1 MSTDKKIESITIPYN
16 KVPDTNILSDLRH
29 AMEVQ
34 FRYKFYKDVQFPYL
48 HSLGIRNVL
57 QGFGNEDV
65 GFIGILHLWWV
76 NEDSGIVYDNPKKG
90 PVAIKGIWKSEWLN
104 HPQEAIALAQKIQDK
119 KPYDEEKLVQ
129 THQNHI
135 RQMTEKRAEQEI
147 IKQIREKQE
156 LEAPHEEDVE
166 EEAKKVILW
175 N

>member
-1 MSTDKKIESITIPYN
+1 MSSDKKIESITIPYN
-16 KVPDTNILSDLRH
+16 KVPDTNVLSDLRH

-90 PVAIKGIWKSEWLN
+90 PVAIKGIWKSEWFNTPEQGIL
-104 HPQEAIALAQKIQDK
+104 AAQKIQK
-119 KPYDEEKLVQ
+119 ERIYDEQKLVFL
-129 THQNHI
+129 TQNYV
-135 RQMTEKRAEQEI
+135 RQETEKRARKEAERLL
-147 IKQIREKQE
+147 RERQGIE
-156 LEAPHEEDVE
+156 SMVEEEVE

>member
-1 MSTDKKIESITIPYN
+1 MSSDKKIESITIPYN
-16 KVPDTNILSDLRH
+16 KVPNEKNRGELRH

-34 FRYKFYKDVQFPYL
+34 FRYKFYNDVQFPYL
-48 HSLGIRNVL
+48 QSLGIRNVL

-76 NEDSGIVYDNPKKG
+76 NEDNGIVYDNPRKS
-90 PVAIKGIWKSEWLN
+90 PVPIKGVWKSEWLN

-119 KPYDEEKLVQ
+119 KPYDEDKLVQ
-129 THQNHI
+129 IHQNHI

-156 LEAPHEEDVE
+156 FESPAEEDVE

>member
-1 MSTDKKIESITIPYN
+1 MTEKERDMFRY
-16 KVPDTNILSDLRH
+16 
-29 AMEVQ
+29 AMETQ
-34 FRYKFYKDVQFPYL
+34 FRYKFYQDVQFPYL
-48 HSLGIRNVL
+48 QSLGVDHVF
-57 QGFGNEDV
+57 QGFGNEEH
-65 GFIGILHLWWV
+65 GFIGMIHLWWV
-76 NEDSGIVYDNPKKG
+76 NENSGIVYDHPKKG

-104 HPQEAIALAQKIQDK
+104 HPQDAIALAQKIQDK